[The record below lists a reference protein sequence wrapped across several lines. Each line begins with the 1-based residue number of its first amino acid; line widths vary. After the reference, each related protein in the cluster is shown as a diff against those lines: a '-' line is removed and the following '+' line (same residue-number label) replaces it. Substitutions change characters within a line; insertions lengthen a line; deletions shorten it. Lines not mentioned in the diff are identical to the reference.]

1 MPALLLLGVIACAPE
16 TTATLPTPST
26 TPSAES
32 PSTSPQPPVQ
42 GGMPGAAQPSS
53 SPPAVSGPPPATS
66 YAVLVDLFAGGNSYN
81 VALAGGDARVVA
93 RAQAA
98 KRTEIADAVE
108 LPYVSV
114 SKSRVYYLD
123 GDKEVR
129 FLKADGTSGIATSI
143 SGGAKVHAAFAVSPD
158 DSRIAVT
165 LLDYSVTPVALTLY
179 VEDMGGAHHAVIFT
193 STTKYLWP
201 VAWHAGQLVV
211 AYLGPNSP
219 PFKSKAHF
227 YLSGYSN
234 HGLTAYPYGPS
245 PYGGINFHVIDPVTA
260 IRQAIISG
268 GGASGLLTKSGTAVV
283 QGVGVDWTGAGINP
297 EFAQGYGSYSAAA
310 SLSPNGKMIAACC
323 PQPASKGPLV
333 IWTPGS
339 DYRALPI
346 MVTTI
351 DWVGWLD
358 NGHVVAGFYQS
369 SEGTPAVVDVSSGAV
384 KGIDAHGIV
393 AAIFPS
399 DLDS

>member
-1 MPALLLLGVIACAPE
+1 VTACLPQ
-16 TTATLPTPST
+16 TTGALPTPSHAST
-26 TPSAES
+26 TESAL
-32 PSTSPQPPVQ
+32 PTSPTPTVE
-42 GGMPGAAQPSS
+42 GGIAQPIG
-53 SPPAVSGPPPATS
+53 SGPAPLNF
-66 YAVLVDLFAGGNSYN
+66 AVLVDLFAGGNFYN

-93 RAQAA
+93 RAQGA
-98 KRTEIADAVE
+98 KRTEIEDAVE

-123 GDKEVR
+123 GDRDVR
-129 FLKADGTSGIATSI
+129 YLNPDGTSGPATKIA
-143 SGGAKVHAAFAVSPD
+143 GGPKIHAAFAVTPD

-179 VEDMGGAHHAVIFT
+179 VEDVGGAHHSVIFT

-201 VAWHAGQLVV
+201 VAWHAGRLVV
-211 AYLGPNSP
+211 AYLGPNTP
-219 PFKSKAHF
+219 PFKSKAYF
-227 YLSGYSN
+227 YVSGYSN
-234 HGLTAYPYGPS
+234 HSLTPYPYGPG

-268 GGASGLLTKSGTAVV
+268 GGASGLLTKAGTAVV

-297 EFAQGYGSYSAAA
+297 EFPQGYGSYSAAA

-323 PQPASKGPLV
+323 LQPGSKGPLV

-339 DYRALPI
+339 QSRALPF
-346 MVTTI
+346 MATTI

-384 KGIDAHGIV
+384 KVIDAHGIV